1 LKRFGFVNGQPVF
14 VNEEG
19 NLEEATGGTAD
30 VMGAIAA
37 ELPEIIGA
45 VGGAFTPNPVFGSA
59 LGVTIGESI
68 KQILS
73 GVFLDDP
80 KTISGVALEIGTE
93 AALDLTFGGI
103 AKAGIGLANKRA
115 IAAGE
120 KGINPAALQ
129 EARETIFKSTGIEL
143 DIAQVSGIPE
153 LKQLKK
159 WASKFPGDAAE
170 IIQASDD
177 IIAGQSQAAI
187 ERIIGIMSRGNPT
200 LKLGI
205 QGVNAAKAAITAAK
219 VERAAAVAPLY
230 RKAWQ
235 DTVQVNTDDTLALI
249 DDLLIDAKG
258 PIKST
263 LKQVRGLFNKAD
275 TSAIK
280 VSKISPA
287 DESIKRL
294 QNTATE
300 QAQEVARLD
309 SFLDDFE
316 RGIPGIGKRIQT
328 GQRPSID
335 ELRRALEGRAFVK
348 DLPTI
353 KIDGQTM
360 VLRNPND
367 AVKLYKL
374 ALSKRNIADKQFG
387 KISGQL
393 SEAQGRAA
401 RLRLDDTVR
410 GLHNT
415 KRSIRAMIETKRAGT
430 KILDAETLKHLRD
443 IDASLTNNLVEQ
455 SADYARATAAFNAK
469 TKQLLDPLL
478 NSPVGVLSL
487 LEKNPGQAAAKIFS
501 GDVVDPTNIRLARN
515 AILKIEAKNPELSG
529 AWDGLVAQWLQKNL
543 TRAAK
548 ELQTGE
554 AVNVAGK
561 FRQAVIGTNVQ
572 KAAMREAIGPQAVK
586 QFDQIMEALK
596 KVAST
601 PLGGSDTAF
610 NQLVTRKL
618 DQNTFTILQSVLSP
632 RKVLLEAQQQRF
644 LNDLSVAIANG
655 LTNPSKVAELNRLF
669 ALKPS
674 TEKAVL
680 ITALMLG
687 QTTAAASFGVDQQ
700 PALLQQTGQQQ
711 SRSVLDELETL

>member
-1 LKRFGFVNGQPVF
+1 MGALDEILAKPETFEQAAQLAPVIPEQQIQTEEFVTGSSILAPRRETATRTIPESLEVQSGEGAGFTSSFKSSFVSDPQTQLRILATDRFPDLSQEDALKRFGFCNGQPCF
-14 VNEEG
+14 VNAEG
-19 NLEEATGGTAD
+19 NLEEATGGIAD

-37 ELPEIIGA
+37 EAPEIIGA
-45 VGGAFTPNPVFGSA
+45 VGGAFTPMPVVGSA

-80 KTISGVALEIGTE
+80 KTVSGVLEEIGKE
-93 AALDLTFGGI
+93 AAIDLAFGGVAKLGI
-103 AKAGIGLANKRA
+103 ALKNKRA
-115 IAAGE
+115 LAEGE
-120 KGINPAALQ
+120 KAINPAALQ
-129 EARETIFKSTGIEL
+129 EARQRVFQATGIEL
-143 DIAQVSGIPE
+143 DIAQVAGIPE

-159 WASKFPGDAAE
+159 WAAKFPGDAAE

-177 IIAGQSQAAI
+177 IIAGQSQVAI
-187 ERIIGIMSRGNPT
+187 ERIINVMSRGNPT

-205 QGVNAAKAAITAAK
+205 QSVNAAKATITAAK
-219 VERAAAVAPLY
+219 VERAAAVSPLY
-230 RKAWQ
+230 KKAWQ
-235 DTVQVNTDDTLALI
+235 DTVQVNVDDTLAII
-249 DDLLIDAKG
+249 DDLLVDAKG
-258 PIKST
+258 PIAST
-263 LKQVRGLFNKAD
+263 LKQTRKLFD
-275 TSAIK
+275 
-280 VSKISPA
+280 
-287 DESIKRL
+287 
-294 QNTATE
+294 
-300 QAQEVARLD
+300 QAGTKE
-309 SFLDDFE
+309 
-316 RGIPGIGKRIQT
+316 
-328 GQRPSID
+328 
-335 ELRRALEGRAFVK
+335 
-348 DLPTI
+348 
-353 KIDGQTM
+353 
-360 VLRNPND
+360 
-367 AVKLYKL
+367 
-374 ALSKRNIADKQFG
+374 
-387 KISGQL
+387 
-393 SEAQGRAA
+393 
-401 RLRLDDTVR
+401 LDDTVR

-415 KRSIRAMIETKRAGT
+415 KRAIRSMIETKRAGT

-443 IDASLTNNLVEQ
+443 IDTSLTKNLVDQ
-455 SADYARATAAFNAK
+455 SADYARATAAFNVK

-572 KAAMREAIGPQAVK
+572 KAAMREAIGPQAVR
-586 QFDQIMEALK
+586 QFDQVMDALK

-618 DQNTFTILQSVLSP
+618 DQNTFTGLQALLSP
-632 RKVLLEAQQQRF
+632 RKVILEAQQQRF
-644 LNDLSVAIANG
+644 LNDLSVSIANG
-655 LTNPSKVAELNRLF
+655 LTDPRKVTELNRLF
-669 ALKPS
+669 KMAPGS
-674 TEKAVL
+674 ERAVL

-700 PALLQQTGQQQ
+700 PTLLQQTGPQE
-711 SRSVLDELETL
+711 SRSVLDELEAL